1 VNYPDSTAVR
11 ISSAVLG
18 CLITITTAFL
28 QLTKAHESWILF
40 RSTAENLKR
49 EYHMFM
55 HSSGE
60 YANPNRTE
68 DEKNKMFIERAES
81 VISAEGSKYY
91 SIRQKVA
98 EDSKK

>member
-1 VNYPDSTAVR
+1 
-11 ISSAVLG
+11 
-18 CLITITTAFL
+18 
-28 QLTKAHESWILF
+28 
-40 RSTAENLKR
+40 
-49 EYHMFM
+49 MFM